1 MNTVTYRDEVL
12 SEFRNNLLIEAM
24 PEPREP
30 EQAANDLMIFPE
42 YHDSDRKRSTAQR
55 RILTQNI
62 ARIHHPLLRE
72 VEVEGAIDRCIRWGY
87 ADRNPLS
94 SEYAAQLSAG
104 YTAAVNNLGL
114 RVILRTIC
122 GENQS
127 KSSNS
132 IY

>member
-1 MNTVTYRDEVL
+1 MNTVTYRNEVL

-72 VEVEGAIDRCIRWGY
+72 VEELTTCRRLPSSHLWLFHPGY
-87 ADRNPLS
+87 FRN
-94 SEYAAQLSAG
+94 
-104 YTAAVNNLGL
+104 
-114 RVILRTIC
+114 R
-122 GENQS
+122 
-127 KSSNS
+127 
-132 IY
+132 